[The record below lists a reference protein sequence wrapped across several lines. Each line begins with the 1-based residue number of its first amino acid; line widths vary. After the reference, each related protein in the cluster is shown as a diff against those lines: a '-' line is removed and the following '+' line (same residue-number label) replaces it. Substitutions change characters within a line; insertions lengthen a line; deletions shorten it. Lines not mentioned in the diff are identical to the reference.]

1 MQHLVIGAFVFSVS
15 AHTPLTKFT
24 RTTKGAFSEVPLVD
38 NATSEKTGRPLETI
52 DITAKWLRYGAHDN
66 VEALRGLI
74 DEPQQVSNGQG
85 ENLGRWTIKSLTEG
99 KTDFVHDGR
108 NMVTEVSLQLLE
120 YRGES

>member
-15 AHTPLTKFT
+15 GHTPLTQFT
-24 RTTKGAFSEVPLVD
+24 RTTKGAFSEVPLVN
-38 NATSEKTGRPLETI
+38 NATSERTGRPLETI
-52 DITAKWLRYGAHDN
+52 DISAKWLRYSAQDS
-66 VEALRGLI
+66 VDALRGLI
-74 DEPQQVSNGQG
+74 DAPQQVSNGQG
-85 ENLGRWTIKSLTEG
+85 ENLGRWAISNLVEG